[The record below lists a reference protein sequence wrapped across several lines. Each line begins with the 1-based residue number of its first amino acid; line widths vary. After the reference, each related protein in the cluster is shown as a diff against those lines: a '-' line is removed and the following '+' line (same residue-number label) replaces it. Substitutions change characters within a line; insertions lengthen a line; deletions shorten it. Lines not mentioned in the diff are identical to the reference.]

1 MRKIIITLRCFALL
15 DVLSI
20 ILLSRQIYQVIS
32 NIKNIPAATTILQIR
47 VILLLGVYILLFV
60 SATGLLLIKKTGLI
74 SYYIQFPM
82 RLIVWVFSF
91 GFLTL
96 ISQGF
101 NNTLV
106 FDWLFRIAVVLE
118 FFRLYF
124 TVQIHRQVFRGY

>member
-1 MRKIIITLRCFALL
+1 MRQIIITLRFFALL

-20 ILLSRQIYQVIS
+20 VLVSRQVQQIVANIGLMPDAAIS
-32 NIKNIPAATTILQIR
+32 QIR
-47 VILLLGVYILLFV
+47 IVSFLIVYFLLFV
-60 SATGLLLIKKTGLI
+60 SATGLFFIKKTGLI
-74 SYYIQFPM
+74 SYYVQFPL

-91 GFLTL
+91 GFLTF

-101 NNTLV
+101 SNTLV

-124 TVQIHRQVFRGY
+124 TVQIHRQVFRG